1 MACEFC
7 GTCYRELDLQGF
19 DLCQFNSND
28 SGCFGTHVGSAYHKT
43 HIDLAYVAHNIL
55 TLGLFSLVINGLI
68 IWLMASIVPGI
79 YLKSFWS
86 SHHSLDTCQYSGTV
100 RQATDS
106 LTKRLKTRIA
116 HNKEGEPF

>member
-7 GTCYRELDLQGF
+7 GTCYRELDLKGF

-28 SGCFGTHVGSAYHKT
+28 SGCFGTHAGSAYHKT
-43 HIDLAYVAHNIL
+43 HIDIAYVAHKHTDLGVIQFSHKRSDYLANGINSPRYLFEIL
-55 TLGLFSLVINGLI
+55 
-68 IWLMASIVPGI
+68 
-79 YLKSFWS
+79 WS